1 MPWTSIGL
9 GRTPAS
15 RTRLMR
21 HRTVRP
27 TMRPDSNG
35 PSSDDESFDFQ
46 SLKETLTF
54 IVRAPLRR
62 RRLASAIGVSVM
74 VLGFALAT
82 RWKPTYE
89 SQASILVQR
98 NVTLPNF
105 ADSSHATQGG
115 DFDPIAGASESVK
128 AHANLLSIASQTHL
142 TTRFPITSAAHGSE
156 MSEEDKLEIMAKLV
170 DSRLTVATDGGIVGF
185 AATWTDPQTAYD
197 LVSAAVHNFL
207 DARNGAE
214 VSIILDAIS
223 LLEQHAQAEREGI
236 DLAMDDFL
244 RMKDG
249 WKAPVVAGPPLPGM
263 VRPRVD
269 AVAPDPDLA
278 RRIEEKKQ
286 QIREAEDERR
296 RQLGELKTQ
305 MAGLLGTFTPS
316 YPPVIAL
323 QRKIEALSEDPANLV
338 ALKNAERSLLS
349 ELSAKA
355 AARSGA
361 RPGFPGMVAPTV
373 HGPPAPAS
381 KQDLEIADPESA
393 MALSRLQ
400 NRIHKYEEYMDQI
413 SAAKL
418 QLDLARSAF
427 RYRYTM
433 HQPPE
438 LPNAPRHSVRTIAG
452 WGSALV
458 ALFLMVGATAALDFA
473 SGLFLHPWQ
482 VKRKLSLPVL
492 GEVTRP

>member
-1 MPWTSIGL
+1 
-9 GRTPAS
+9 
-15 RTRLMR
+15 
-21 HRTVRP
+21 
-27 TMRPDSNG
+27 MRPDSNG
-35 PSSDDESFDFQ
+35 PSTDDESFDFQ
-46 SLKETLTF
+46 SLKETATF

-62 RRLASAIGVSVM
+62 KKLAAAIGALVM
-74 VLGFALAT
+74 VVGVALAT

-105 ADSSHATQGG
+105 ADSSHGTQGG
-115 DFDPIAGASESVK
+115 DFDPVAGASESVK

-142 TTRFPITSAAHGSE
+142 TTRFPLSSAAHASE
-156 MSEEDKLEIMAKLV
+156 MSEDDKLEIMAKLV
-170 DSRLTVATDGGIVGF
+170 DSRLMVATDGGIVSF

-223 LLEQHAQAEREGI
+223 LLEEHAQTEREGI

-249 WKAPVVAGPPLPGM
+249 WKPPVVAGPPVPGM
-263 VRPRVD
+263 VRPRMD
-269 AVAPDPDLA
+269 GVAPDPELA

-323 QRKIEALSEDPANLV
+323 QRKIDALSEDPANLV

-355 AARSGA
+355 AARSP
-361 RPGFPGMVAPTV
+361 RPVFPGMVVPAP
-373 HGPPAPAS
+373 HGAPAPAS
-381 KQDLEIADPESA
+381 KQDLEISDPESA

-438 LPNAPRHSVRTIAG
+438 LPTAPRHSVRTIAG
-452 WGSALV
+452 WGSAFV
-458 ALFLMVGATAALDFA
+458 ALLLMVGVTAALDLA

-482 VKRKLSLPVL
+482 VRRKLSLPVL